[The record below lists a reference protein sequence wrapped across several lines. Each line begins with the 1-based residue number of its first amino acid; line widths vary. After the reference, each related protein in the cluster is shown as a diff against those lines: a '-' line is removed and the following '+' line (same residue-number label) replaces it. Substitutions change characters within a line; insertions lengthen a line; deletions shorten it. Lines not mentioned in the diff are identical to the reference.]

1 MTVLVCNVCGATIVA
16 RTRFEAEGECP
27 ECGAEEGCLV
37 EQDAYDTELREIACE
52 NCGFTTD
59 SAVADE
65 ITGKRITIDDHCPIC
80 EATLIPA
87 DRAQVAKDVPEYRML
102 RAAASKLRRV
112 HTDGIP
118 VDVGAI
124 AAAVGLHV
132 IYDHFDHD
140 GMLIDMTIEVPAS
153 EPLVVQ
159 RFVIAHEIGHHE
171 LRHTG
176 DRRKIEP
183 EANAF
188 ASELLM
194 PAAELKEAVTAGLEI
209 RTLANRFQ
217 VSRQALVYA
226 LMAQKLI
233 ASVRTP

>member
-1 MTVLVCNVCGATIVA
+1 MTVLICNVCGETIVA

-27 ECGAEEGCLV
+27 ECGAEEGCLI
-37 EQDAYDTELREIACE
+37 EQDAYDSELREIACE

-65 ITGKRITIDDHCPIC
+65 ITGKRIAVDDPCPIC
-80 EATLIPA
+80 EETLIPA
-87 DRAQVAKDVPEYRML
+87 GRAHAARDVAEYRMV
-102 RAAASKLRRV
+102 RAAASKLRRA
-112 HTDGIP
+112 HADGVP
-118 VDVGAI
+118 VAVGAI
-124 AAAVGLHV
+124 AAAVGLDV
-132 IYDHFDHD
+132 IYDRFDHD
-140 GMLIDMTIEVPAS
+140 GMLIDTRIEVPAS

-176 DRRKIEP
+176 DRQKIEP

-188 ASELLM
+188 ASELLI
-194 PAAELKEAVTAGLEI
+194 PAEDLKQAVTAGLNI
-209 RTLANRFQ
+209 PALASRFQ

-226 LMAQKLI
+226 LMAHKLI
-233 ASVRTP
+233 ASVQTR

>member
-1 MTVLVCNVCGATIVA
+1 MTVLICDVCGETIVA

-37 EQDAYDTELREIACE
+37 EQDAYDSELREIACE

-65 ITGKRITIDDHCPIC
+65 ITGKRITIDDPCPIC
-80 EATLIPA
+80 EETLVPA
-87 DRAQVAKDVPEYRML
+87 DHAQAAKEVPEYRMV
-102 RAAASKLRRV
+102 RGAASKLRRA
-112 HTDGIP
+112 HADGVP
-118 VDVGAI
+118 VDVGVI
-124 AAAVGLHV
+124 AAAVGLDV
-132 IYDHFDHD
+132 IYDNFDHD
-140 GMLIDMTIEVPAS
+140 GMLIDTTIEVPAS

-159 RFVIAHEIGHHE
+159 RFVVAHEIGHHV
-171 LRHTG
+171 LLHTG
-176 DRRKIEP
+176 DRHKIEP

-194 PAAELKEAVTAGLEI
+194 AAAELKQAVTAGLDI
-209 RTLANRFQ
+209 RALANRFE

-226 LMAQKLI
+226 LMAHKLI
-233 ASVRTP
+233 ASVRTR